1 MNKEAVAIQKKC
13 KKCLLSIDKEESYAV
28 FVTEDWKIP
37 FMEYLAQGIL
47 PTDKTLAH
55 QLKKLVVRYFLQDED
70 LVQKGVQRGSLK
82 MPRVKGRQRSSQGS
96 PYQ

>member
-1 MNKEAVAIQKKC
+1 
-13 KKCLLSIDKEESYAV
+13 
-28 FVTEDWKIP
+28 
-37 FMEYLAQGIL
+37 MEYLAQGIL

-82 MPRVKGRQRSSQGS
+82 MPRVKGSQRSSQGS
-96 PYQ
+96 PFQ

>member
-1 MNKEAVAIQKKC
+1 
-13 KKCLLSIDKEESYAV
+13 
-28 FVTEDWKIP
+28 
-37 FMEYLAQGIL
+37 MEYLAQGIL

-82 MPRVKGRQRSSQGS
+82 MLRVKGSQRSSQGS
-96 PYQ
+96 PFR

>member
-1 MNKEAVAIQKKC
+1 
-13 KKCLLSIDKEESYAV
+13 
-28 FVTEDWKIP
+28 
-37 FMEYLAQGIL
+37 MEYLAQGIL

-82 MPRVKGRQRSSQGS
+82 MPRFKGSQRSSQGS
-96 PYQ
+96 PFQ